1 MKLTLMK
8 MPARVING
16 MYVHVRSGV
25 SNKFPNYLLLSYLGT
40 LERSQFSFR
49 PIGSHNN
56 NIINFVNSF
65 TVLWII
71 SLSVSKILQLIDQYT
86 HKLILEFQF
95 QACLRKSF
103 YHFLT

>member
-71 SLSVSKILQLIDQYT
+71 SLSVSKILQLIDVHAQVDT
-86 HKLILEFQF
+86 
-95 QACLRKSF
+95 
-103 YHFLT
+103 